1 MKEKAVVS
9 VERVR
14 ATFREVTGILFN
26 SAPADTS
33 GANDSG
39 IRTRE
44 TVPWILIIPE
54 LGVVTTVL
62 DEDGKP
68 ATGYINPRYASSFA
82 SLLFH
87 RLVGN
92 PELLRS
98 YQTQPE
104 VYEPVPGYMGKLIP
118 ITFKV

>member
-1 MKEKAVVS
+1 MKDKESVS

-26 SAPADTS
+26 SAPAS
-33 GANDSG
+33 GVGNDANST
-39 IRTRE
+39 RTRDS
-44 TVPWILIIPE
+44 VPWILIIPE

-62 DEDGKP
+62 DEDGVP
-68 ATGYINPRYASSFA
+68 LAGYVNPKYASSFA
-82 SLLFH
+82 SMLFN
-87 RLVGN
+87 RLIAN

-98 YQTQPE
+98 YQNQPE